1 MNEQQKKTSIALKK
15 ARTSLE
21 KIIATVESVEND
33 KDCFEVVQ
41 QILAVIGLLKSANL
55 SILESHLNKCIV
67 GQTKQNKK
75 IREDILKVIK
85 TAQDK

>member
-21 KIIATVESVEND
+21 KIIATVESEDNN

-41 QILAVIGLLKSANL
+41 QVLAVIGLLKSANI

-67 GQTKQNKK
+67 GNKSK
-75 IREDILKVIK
+75 DKKFRTDILKVIK